1 MECLAV
7 VLTLLSSSCNS
18 FGCLPATWN
27 CHKVTISQCVPSAKG
42 SLVIL
47 IPVSSKFPFVPASP
61 DLVSQSFCY
70 FTTICKLEPLA
81 FTWNV
86 RLVPIWK
93 CQSGTSADVIIL
105 VREQRLGNLVLT
117 LTAPWATCGHHG
129 GSNITCSPLRTKNQ
143 FGEQCG
149 AWDCNYPNC
158 VSPGLETGE
167 CIGRPISLVS
177 TDTWQDQA
185 IISSHLTL
193 NMLSELSTL
202 KICTLVRSKK
212 PEKWRKRALD
222 KFVPDRCIYRQTFAL
237 LELLTELMMVSV

>member
-1 MECLAV
+1 MTWSIGIKLYAGCCSEQLCLFSDSKPELMGNFVTKACKTVKPKNAMWAAV
-7 VLTLLSSSCNS
+7 SEPPGEKNKKYQNLVWDSSRSGVRTLALGHCYLSVFFSLKRDSGCLDETYFKWNAPPLFWPCSVPLACNS

-93 CQSGTSADVIIL
+93 CQPLPS
-105 VREQRLGNLVLT
+105 VR
-117 LTAPWATCGHHG
+117 H
-129 GSNITCSPLRTKNQ
+129 
-143 FGEQCG
+143 
-149 AWDCNYPNC
+149 
-158 VSPGLETGE
+158 
-167 CIGRPISLVS
+167 
-177 TDTWQDQA
+177 
-185 IISSHLTL
+185 
-193 NMLSELSTL
+193 
-202 KICTLVRSKK
+202 
-212 PEKWRKRALD
+212 
-222 KFVPDRCIYRQTFAL
+222 
-237 LELLTELMMVSV
+237 

>member
-1 MECLAV
+1 MECSAV

-93 CQSGTSADVIIL
+93 CQPLPSVRHRCWRNHPGERGNKGL
-105 VREQRLGNLVLT
+105 VTWYWHWL
-117 LTAPWATCGHHG
+117 HHELHVD
-129 GSNITCSPLRTKNQ
+129 IMAAQ
-143 FGEQCG
+143 
-149 AWDCNYPNC
+149 
-158 VSPGLETGE
+158 
-167 CIGRPISLVS
+167 IS
-177 TDTWQDQA
+177 
-185 IISSHLTL
+185 H
-193 NMLSELSTL
+193 
-202 KICTLVRSKK
+202 
-212 PEKWRKRALD
+212 
-222 KFVPDRCIYRQTFAL
+222 AL
-237 LELLTELMMVSV
+237 LWGQRTSLESSAGPGTAITRIVWALAWRLENASGAQYLWSPQTHDKTKQLSAPTWLWTCYLSWARLKV